1 MTDIPPGPGQ
11 PTPPYVPPTDMPPA
25 SAAYPPPPGAY
36 PTPPQAYPPYGGNP
50 YGPYGMPAPSPRN
63 GMGMAGMVL
72 GIISVVLF
80 ITSWIAVILGILAIV
95 FSAIGRGRVKQ
106 GLATNSGQAKAG
118 LICGIIGTILGVAA
132 LIFVVWF
139 VGKAKSCLDDYPDR
153 GPGYNQ
159 CVQNTIT
166 GNN

>member
-11 PTPPYVPPTDMPPA
+11 PTPPHVPQSDMPP
-25 SAAYPPPPGAY
+25 SPGAYPPPPGAY
-36 PTPPQAYPPYGGNP
+36 PVPPPAYPPYGGNP
-50 YGPYGMPAPSPRN
+50 YGPYGMAAPSPRN
-63 GMGMAGMVL
+63 GMGLAGMVL

-106 GLATNSGQAKAG
+106 GLATNGGQAKAG

-132 LIFVVWF
+132 LVFVVWF
-139 VGKAKSCLDDYPDR
+139 VGKAKSCLDQYPDK
-153 GPGYNQ
+153 GPAYTK
-159 CVQNTIT
+159 CVQDKLT
-166 GNN
+166 GG